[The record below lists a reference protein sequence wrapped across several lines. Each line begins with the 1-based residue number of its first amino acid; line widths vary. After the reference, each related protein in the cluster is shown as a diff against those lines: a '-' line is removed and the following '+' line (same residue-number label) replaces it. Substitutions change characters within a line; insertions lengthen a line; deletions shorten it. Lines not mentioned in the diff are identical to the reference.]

1 MKGKKYAVL
10 YMFEIL
16 KDISAIIFLW
26 FVIVSVISLSAKGY
40 KAIDRCEKAAKEI
53 EKSFG
58 DFEKTEKEH

>member
-1 MKGKKYAVL
+1 MQIIL

-26 FVIVSVISLSAKGY
+26 FVIASVISLSAKGY

-58 DFEKTEKEH
+58 DIEKTE

>member
-1 MKGKKYAVL
+1 
-10 YMFEIL
+10 MFEIL

-58 DFEKTEKEH
+58 DFEKN

>member
-1 MKGKKYAVL
+1 MQIIL

-26 FVIVSVISLSAKGY
+26 FVIVSVVSLSAKGY

-53 EKSFG
+53 EKSFRNS
-58 DFEKTEKEH
+58 EKN

>member
-1 MKGKKYAVL
+1 MLIIL

-40 KAIDRCEKAAKEI
+40 KAIDRCEKAAKKI
-53 EKSFG
+53 EKSF
-58 DFEKTEKEH
+58 EEAEIKEY